1 MWISRIPDGPSV
13 RFLLHNGIAYHSLLH
28 LVHTTEEL
36 KMTGNCL
43 MGSRPL
49 LVFDKHFDSS
59 PELQLLREMFK
70 QVFGVPLGHPKSKPF
85 VDHLMSFFV
94 VDNKIW
100 IRNYQISERGNTEH
114 EAEKFA
120 KRGDEPQLTEIGPRM
135 VLEVIRIFDD
145 SFTGKTLY
153 ENPNYVSPSLSRSGE
168 KKKKTGSYAK
178 RMKALERLQKREEE
192 NVLPEDE
199 LGDVFE

>member
-13 RFLLHNGIAYHSLLH
+13 RFLLHNGIICSISTHI
-28 LVHTTEEL
+28 VHTTEEL

-49 LVFDKHFDSS
+49 LVFDKQFDSS

-100 IRNYQISERGNTEH
+100 IRNYQISERGHTEH